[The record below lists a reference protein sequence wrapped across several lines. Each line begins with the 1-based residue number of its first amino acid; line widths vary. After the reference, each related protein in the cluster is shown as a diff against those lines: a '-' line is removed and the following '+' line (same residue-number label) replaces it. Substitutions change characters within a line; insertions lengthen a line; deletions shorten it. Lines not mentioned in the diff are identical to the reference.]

1 MPIWD
6 HGIWLLIA
14 AGLTVTVA
22 AIIQGSTG
30 FGFALL
36 VAPVLLLMDP
46 AFVPGTVMLLGT
58 LVTLFAA
65 IRELHLVDKKR
76 LAVGLLGRLP
86 GAAIGGFIAAV
97 LAPGYFGIL
106 FALLIFIALA
116 LSVFGP
122 RIEPSLPNIGLAG
135 FVSGVMGTVTSVGSP
150 PMAIA
155 LQNAPGPEMRATAS
169 AFLLFGAVI
178 SMVALSLFGA
188 FDVDDILR
196 CLVLV
201 PFAAVG
207 FYFSRY
213 VISHRRMD
221 RYLRPIVLLLCLA
234 MSVLLLIRSL
244 LSLLS

>member
-1 MPIWD
+1 VPVWD

-14 AGLTVTVA
+14 AGLTVTMA

-30 FGFALL
+30 VGFGLL
-36 VAPVLLLMDP
+36 AAPVLVLMDP
-46 AFVPGTVMLLGT
+46 AFVPGAVMLLGT
-58 LVTLFAA
+58 LVTLFSA
-65 IRELHLVDKKR
+65 IRELRRVDRKH

-86 GAAIGGFIAAV
+86 GAAIGGFIAAS
-97 LAPGYFGIL
+97 LAPAYFGIL
-106 FALLIFIALA
+106 FALLMFMALA
-116 LSVFGP
+116 LSVLGP

-169 AFLLFGAVI
+169 AFLLFGALI
-178 SMVALSLFGA
+178 SMLALSLFGA
-188 FDVDDILR
+188 FGVDDILR

-201 PFAAVG
+201 PFAALG
-207 FYFSRY
+207 FFLSRY
-213 VISHRRMD
+213 VISHRSMD
-221 RYLRPIVLLLCLA
+221 RYLRPFVLLLCLA
-234 MSVLLLIRSL
+234 MSTLLLIRSL